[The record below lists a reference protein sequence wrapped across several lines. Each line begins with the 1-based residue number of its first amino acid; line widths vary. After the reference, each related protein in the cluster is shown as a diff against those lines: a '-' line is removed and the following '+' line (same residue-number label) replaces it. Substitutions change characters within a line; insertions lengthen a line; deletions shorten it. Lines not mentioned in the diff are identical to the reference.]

1 MARIS
6 ATLSSEL
13 ARDVYPIARSGS
25 KKRAVNLL
33 KDNYGNAIVLLE
45 SSLFK
50 GKTGGPAGIKISTGF
65 GCVVLGN
72 NKQHKG
78 RAFIVFRGTKLLAD
92 WLSNFNIA
100 PARSES
106 GYSVHD
112 GFNAAFH
119 SMKPQLMELVNL
131 AKKQGA
137 TSFHCIGHSL
147 GGALAT
153 LCANWL
159 QNRGES
165 TYLYTYGSPRVG
177 LNDFSTYLTT
187 QMTTKRIYRVFHKTD
202 VVPMIPTW
210 PYVHIPDSGT
220 DYWLHSPGI
229 VPGAKYHDM
238 DEYCLSADGKAW
250 NTLAGNRQ
258 AHKSDLSIQQWLM
271 QKTRATFS
279 METLQWLQSAIVF
292 VVKKISSV
300 AGSYDKFTVLDHL
313 AYVLAKGINLAEKL
327 SRWVKYFIHKVM
339 EVLGLKPSPHETIFS
354 KSFIR
359 DLLGRLER
367 KVYQSVDSALRY
379 EM

>member
-1 MARIS
+1 MG
-6 ATLSSEL
+6 L
-13 ARDVYPIARSGS
+13 V
-25 KKRAVNLL
+25 
-33 KDNYGNAIVLLE
+33 
-45 SSLFK
+45 
-50 GKTGGPAGIKISTGF
+50 
-65 GCVVLGN
+65 
-72 NKQHKG
+72 KQ
-78 RAFIVFRGTKLLAD
+78 
-92 WLSNFNIA
+92 
-100 PARSES
+100 
-106 GYSVHD
+106 
-112 GFNAAFH
+112 
-119 SMKPQLMELVNL
+119 
-131 AKKQGA
+131 AKAQGV
-137 TSFHCIGHSL
+137 TTFHCIGHSL

-159 QNRGES
+159 KKAYS

-177 LNDFSTYLTT
+177 LHDFSTYLTI
-187 QMTTKRIYRVFHKTD
+187 QMTTKRICRVFHKTD

-220 DYWLHSPGI
+220 DYWLYSPGI
-229 VPGAKYHDM
+229 LPGAKYHDM
-238 DEYCLSADGKAW
+238 DEYCLSTRGKAW

-279 METLQWLQSAIVF
+279 MDTLQWLQSAIVF
-292 VVKKISSV
+292 VVKKVSSA
-300 AGSYDKFTVLDHL
+300 AGSYEKFTVLDHL

>member
-1 MARIS
+1 MMALI
-6 ATLSSEL
+6 
-13 ARDVYPIARSGS
+13 
-25 KKRAVNLL
+25 
-33 KDNYGNAIVLLE
+33 
-45 SSLFK
+45 
-50 GKTGGPAGIKISTGF
+50 
-65 GCVVLGN
+65 
-72 NKQHKG
+72 
-78 RAFIVFRGTKLLAD
+78 
-92 WLSNFNIA
+92 
-100 PARSES
+100 
-106 GYSVHD
+106 
-112 GFNAAFH
+112 
-119 SMKPQLMELVNL
+119 PQLMGLVKQ
-131 AKKQGA
+131 AKAQGV
-137 TSFHCIGHSL
+137 TTFHCIGHSL

-159 QNRGES
+159 KKAYS

-177 LNDFSTYLTT
+177 LHDFSTYLTI
-187 QMTTKRIYRVFHKTD
+187 QMTTKRICRVFHKTD

-220 DYWLHSPGI
+220 DYWLYSPGI
-229 VPGAKYHDM
+229 LPGAKYHDM
-238 DEYCLSADGKAW
+238 DEYCLSTRGKAW

-279 METLQWLQSAIVF
+279 MDTLQWLQSAIVF
-292 VVKKISSV
+292 VVKKVSSA
-300 AGSYDKFTVLDHL
+300 AGSYEKFTVLDHL

>member
-112 GFNAAFH
+112 GFNTAFH

-229 VPGAKYHDM
+229 LPGAKYHDM
-238 DEYCLSADGKAW
+238 AEYCLSTRGKAW

-279 METLQWLQSAIVF
+279 MDTLQWLQSAIVF
-292 VVKKISSV
+292 VVKKVSSA
-300 AGSYDKFTVLDHL
+300 AGSYEKFTVLDHL